1 MKLNLILLQICD
13 ESELEKQKAKSEI
26 IADIIDDRELKAQ
39 MYLAF
44 ANAHRYFLHQ
54 EQAEFYYQQCLEL
67 TKDIEGSMLH
77 IHAELN
83 YAILLFKKGEYLE
96 AYKKL
101 ILIIENPLVKDDS
114 FSLMTSYSWLS
125 EIEKKFKNHSKSLE
139 YYVLMSQIAKEI
151 ANMPAYVVAQIGI
164 GINYYYLKKLDL
176 SLDVFKNAI
185 EIAEKYSYNDLIAEV
200 YHHKA
205 VLYQGL
211 SQLEKTEERFL
222 QALKL
227 KEKRGSL
234 FSQSVTIASLGT
246 LYLEMINYQKAK
258 EYLLNALSIRKKYKL
273 QQFFVD
279 VCLDYAKYFI
289 LTKNYKVAIAIIQK
303 AIAKSNEDDNN
314 NLAKAYGMLES
325 INAEKANYDLALK
338 YAKLKFECND
348 NLEKQESQQEIE
360 ELKMSFELESTKN
373 EIQKNIELE
382 KYKTA
387 LKDAARTKDEMN
399 IPVQTIKKS
408 WRSLKKVFQQQN
420 SYEDFDSNM
429 SKILHA
435 IEKIEEDLNIFENNK
450 NITFKLYL
458 DKDEMVEF
466 KPNK

>member
-1 MKLNLILLQICD
+1 M
-13 ESELEKQKAKSEI
+13 
-26 IADIIDDRELKAQ
+26 
-39 MYLAF
+39 
-44 ANAHRYFLHQ
+44 
-54 EQAEFYYQQCLEL
+54 
-67 TKDIEGSMLH
+67 
-77 IHAELN
+77 
-83 YAILLFKKGEYLE
+83 
-96 AYKKL
+96 
-101 ILIIENPLVKDDS
+101 KDDS

-125 EIEKKFKNHSKSLE
+125 EIEKKFKHHSKSLE

-211 SQLEKTEERFL
+211 SQLEKAEERFL

-289 LTKNYKVAIAIIQK
+289 LTKT
-303 AIAKSNEDDNN
+303 
-314 NLAKAYGMLES
+314 
-325 INAEKANYDLALK
+325 
-338 YAKLKFECND
+338 
-348 NLEKQESQQEIE
+348 
-360 ELKMSFELESTKN
+360 TK
-373 EIQKNIELE
+373 
-382 KYKTA
+382 
-387 LKDAARTKDEMN
+387 
-399 IPVQTIKKS
+399 
-408 WRSLKKVFQQQN
+408 
-420 SYEDFDSNM
+420 
-429 SKILHA
+429 
-435 IEKIEEDLNIFENNK
+435 
-450 NITFKLYL
+450 
-458 DKDEMVEF
+458 
-466 KPNK
+466 